1 VEAVDALRLLTLLLR
16 HGQAV
21 VGRDPFDHEHAVAL
35 EDLADGLDL
44 IPLRI
49 DFDLTRFQRAGKGA
63 RQSATGRGD
72 DIVERRGVRRKL
84 LGIDAVVLG
93 DLGVD
98 PEGDRVALRG

>member
-44 IPLRI
+44 ISLRI

-63 RQSATGRGD
+63 RQSPARGGD
-72 DIVERRGVRRKL
+72 HVVQRGGARRKVV
-84 LGIDAVVLG
+84 GADAVVLG